1 MKSMKSLIWKLL
13 RKNISAGQI
22 VGYALANLAGLAIV
36 MCAIR
41 FYSDVSMA
49 YRDQDSFVSK
59 DYMIISRPVST
70 FTTLGLRKAD
80 SGFSAKDISKLEKQ
94 PWMRKVGAF
103 TSANFSVMASM
114 GLGDSRMSTYMFLE
128 SIPDDF
134 LDIRPEEWEWKPGE
148 EVPIIISREYLA
160 LYNFGFA
167 GTRGL
172 PQLSESIIGRVPITF
187 RLSGNGRSEVVTG
200 RIVGFSS
207 RLNTIAVP
215 GTFMTWANGQF
226 AVPGTQPNPS
236 RLILEVSKPGDP
248 AIMKYM
254 ERHNYEVAGDNTD
267 NSRATYFLRVITA
280 IVITIGA
287 VISLLAFFILTLS
300 IFLLL
305 QKSRDK
311 LHNLM
316 LLGYT
321 PAQAAAPYY
330 RLVVA
335 VNAGILV
342 LSTVIMFVASAYW
355 EERLEEIGVEA
366 GPVLPALLV
375 GTAIVLAV
383 TALNVLTIR
392 RIVRK
397 AF

>member
-148 EVPIIISREYLA
+148 EA
-160 LYNFGFA
+160 
-167 GTRGL
+167 
-172 PQLSESIIGRVPITF
+172 
-187 RLSGNGRSEVVTG
+187 
-200 RIVGFSS
+200 
-207 RLNTIAVP
+207 
-215 GTFMTWANGQF
+215 
-226 AVPGTQPNPS
+226 
-236 RLILEVSKPGDP
+236 
-248 AIMKYM
+248 
-254 ERHNYEVAGDNTD
+254 
-267 NSRATYFLRVITA
+267 
-280 IVITIGA
+280 
-287 VISLLAFFILTLS
+287 
-300 IFLLL
+300 
-305 QKSRDK
+305 
-311 LHNLM
+311 
-316 LLGYT
+316 
-321 PAQAAAPYY
+321 
-330 RLVVA
+330 
-335 VNAGILV
+335 
-342 LSTVIMFVASAYW
+342 
-355 EERLEEIGVEA
+355 
-366 GPVLPALLV
+366 
-375 GTAIVLAV
+375 
-383 TALNVLTIR
+383 
-392 RIVRK
+392 
-397 AF
+397 

>member
-1 MKSMKSLIWKLL
+1 
-13 RKNISAGQI
+13 
-22 VGYALANLAGLAIV
+22 
-36 MCAIR
+36 
-41 FYSDVSMA
+41 MA

-114 GLGDSRMSTYMFLE
+114 GLGDSRMSTYMFLK

>member
-1 MKSMKSLIWKLL
+1 MIWKLL
-13 RKNISAGQI
+13 RKNISAAQI

-41 FYSDVSMA
+41 FYSDVSTA
-49 YRDQDSFVSK
+49 YRNEDSFVSK

-70 FTTLGLRKAD
+70 LTTLGLKKPD
-80 SGFSAKDISKLEKQ
+80 GGFTPDDISDLEDQ
-94 PWMRKVGAF
+94 PWIRKVGAF
-103 TSANFSVMASM
+103 STANFNVTASV
-114 GLGDSRMSTYMFLE
+114 GVGNTGMSTYMFLE
-128 SIPDDF
+128 SIPDEF
-134 LDIRPEEWEWKPGE
+134 LDVKPNGWEWQPGNE
-148 EVPIIISREYLA
+148 LPVIISRDYLA

-167 GTRGL
+167 GSRGL
-172 PQLSESIIGRVPITF
+172 PQLSENMIGRVPINF
-187 RLSGNGRSEVVTG
+187 HLSGNGQSIVVTG
-200 RIVGFSS
+200 RIAGFSS

-215 GTFMTWANGQF
+215 GTFLDWANNRF
-226 AVPGTQPNPS
+226 ANAATQPNPS
-236 RLILEVSKPGDP
+236 RIILEVSKPGDP
-248 AIMKYM
+248 AITKYM

-267 NSRATYFLRVITA
+267 NSRASYFLRIITA

-305 QKSRDK
+305 QKSREK

-321 PAQAAAPYY
+321 PAQAAAPYN
-330 RLVVA
+330 RLVIA
-335 VNAGILV
+335 VNAAILIA
-342 LSTVIMFVASAYW
+342 STAIMYVASAHW
-355 EERLEEIGVEA
+355 HEQLDEIGVQA
-366 GPVLPALLV
+366 GSSLPALLA
-375 GTAIVLAV
+375 GTVIVIAV
-383 TALNVLTIR
+383 TTLNLLTIR

>member
-1 MKSMKSLIWKLL
+1 MKSLIWKLL

-355 EERLEEIGVEA
+355 EECLEEIGVEA

-383 TALNVLTIR
+383 TALNLLTIR

>member
-1 MKSMKSLIWKLL
+1 MIWKLL
-13 RKNISAGQI
+13 RKNISAMQI

-41 FYSDVSMA
+41 FYSDVSTA
-49 YRDQDSFVSK
+49 YRNEDSFVSK

-70 FTTLGLRKAD
+70 LTTLGLKKAD
-80 SGFSAKDISKLEKQ
+80 GGFTPKDISELEEQ

-103 TSANFSVMASM
+103 SSANFSVMASM
-114 GLGDSRMSTYMFLE
+114 GLGDSNMSTYMFLE

-134 LDIRPEEWEWKPGE
+134 LDVMPEGWDWKPGQT
-148 EVPIIISREYLA
+148 VPVIMSREYLA

-167 GTRGL
+167 GSRGL

-187 RLSGNGRSEVVTG
+187 RLSGNGKSTVVMA

-215 GTFMTWANGQF
+215 GTFMTWANDQF

-254 ERHNYEVAGDNTD
+254 ERHNYEIAGDNTD
-267 NSRATYFLRVITA
+267 NSRATYFLRIITA
-280 IVITIGA
+280 IVVTIGA

-305 QKSRDK
+305 QKSREK

-342 LSTVIMFVASAYW
+342 LSTVIMFVASARW
-355 EERLEEIGVEA
+355 QAQLDEIGVHA
-366 GPVLPALLV
+366 GSALPALLA
-375 GTAIVLAV
+375 GAAIVLAV
-383 TALNVLTIR
+383 TALNLLTIR